1 MNYSL
6 FVCHLDTL
14 LNNHTVVHFQKI
26 QIKRKILVSFYV
38 ARDLGWLNLFYYLV
52 LPGVE
57 VINLGWFNR
66 NYSAIL
72 ATL

>member
-26 QIKRKILVSFYV
+26 QIKQKILVSFYV

-52 LPGVE
+52 S